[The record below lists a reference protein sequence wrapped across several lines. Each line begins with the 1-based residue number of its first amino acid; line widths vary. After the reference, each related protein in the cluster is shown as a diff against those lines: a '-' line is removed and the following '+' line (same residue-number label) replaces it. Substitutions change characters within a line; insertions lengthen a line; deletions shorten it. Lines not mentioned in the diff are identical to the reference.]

1 MRVLQGKGVSPGV
14 NIGKPVNIERSLDF
28 SIPAKISLD
37 EGLKKLTS
45 RYQSI
50 VEKYNKLSREVEAE
64 VIEAYILILNDPEL
78 ISSLSDLSN
87 SQLEEIYNIFLEQS
101 EVFKQMDDEYFRQ
114 RSEDIEA
121 IGKELI
127 FTIQDISLEI
137 DMETQQ
143 IIFANELTPNET
155 SSMNLNQVMGFVVKE
170 GGPTSHAVIVAK
182 NYGIPCILNISVK
195 DFDIENTKEV
205 IINGTTGELTINPD
219 KSSLKIVEDYQQT
232 IISYE
237 ENYNKESLEKL
248 GIELRANIGSTD
260 EIKNFK
266 DPLIKSV
273 GLFRSEFLYIEETQ
287 EPKLSD
293 LVKANNLLNDKF
305 EKTIVYRTLDIGGDK
320 QVDYLNL
327 PKEENPFLGVR
338 GVRLTLENRA
348 LFESQISS
356 ILESNIKEKVKIMFP
371 MIATLE
377 DFLEAKEVVVTVA
390 KKIGAEVPI
399 MGIMVETPSV
409 AIAPEIFI
417 EDVDFFSIGTNDL
430 LQYSFAADR
439 GITSL
444 DKYHDAL
451 HPSFLKLL
459 HNIIKTANENNIEV
473 SVCGDM
479 ASDSGGAFMLYLLG
493 LRIFSLAPSQAPIVV
508 SSLLKANDAIKNL
521 DIDEILSQKNSQSVR
536 NFII

>member
-37 EGLKKLTS
+37 EGIKKLTS

-127 FTIQDISLEI
+127 FTIQNISLEI

-219 KSSLKIVEDYQQT
+219 KSSLKVVEDYQQT

-237 ENYNKESLEKL
+237 ENYKKESLEKL

-409 AIAPEIFI
+409 AITPEIFI

-479 ASDSGGAFMLYLLG
+479 ASDSDGAFILYLLG
-493 LRIFSLAPSQAPIVV
+493 LRIFSLAPSQAPIIV
-508 SSLLKANDAIKNL
+508 SSLLKANDVIKNL

>member
-219 KSSLKIVEDYQQT
+219 KSSLKVVEDYQQT

-293 LVKANNLLNDKF
+293 LVEANNLLNDKF

-409 AIAPEIFI
+409 AITPEIFI

-459 HNIIKTANENNIEV
+459 HNVIKTANENNIEV

-479 ASDSGGAFMLYLLG
+479 ASDSDGAFILYLLG
-493 LRIFSLAPSQAPIVV
+493 LRIFSLAPSQAPIIV
-508 SSLLKANDAIKNL
+508 SSLLKANDVIKNL

>member
-1 MRVLQGKGVSPGV
+1 MRVLQGTGVSPGV

-37 EGLKKLTS
+37 QGIKELTS

-50 VEKYNKLSREVEAE
+50 VEKYNTSSREVEAE

-78 ISSLSDLSN
+78 INSLSDIS
-87 SQLEEIYNIFLEQS
+87 SSHLEEIYNIFLEQA

-127 FTIQDISLEI
+127 FTMQNISLEI
-137 DMETQQ
+137 DMESQQ
-143 IIFANELTPNET
+143 VIFANELTPNET
-155 SSMNLNQVMGFVVKE
+155 SSMNLNQVTGFVVKE

-182 NYGIPCILNISVK
+182 NYGIPCILDISVN

-205 IINGTTGELTINPD
+205 IINGTTGELIINPD
-219 KSSLKIVEDYQQT
+219 KSSLKTVEDYQLT

-237 ENYNKESLEKL
+237 ENYKQESLEKL

-260 EIKNFK
+260 EINNFK

-287 EPKLSD
+287 EPKLAD

-320 QVDYLNL
+320 QVNYLNL

-338 GVRLTLENRA
+338 GVRLTLENRP

-371 MIATLE
+371 MIATLD
-377 DFLEAKEVVVTVA
+377 DFLEAKDVVINVA
-390 KKIGAEVPI
+390 KKIGSEVPS

-409 AIAPEIFI
+409 AVAPEIFI
-417 EDVDFFSIGTNDL
+417 EDVDFFSVGTNDL

-444 DKYHDAL
+444 NKYHDAL

-459 HNIIKTANENNIEV
+459 HKIIKTANDNNIEV

-479 ASDSGGAFMLYLLG
+479 ASDSDGAFMLYLLG
-493 LRIFSLAPSQAPIVV
+493 LRIFSLAPSQAPAIV
-508 SSLLKANDAIKNL
+508 SSLLKADNVLKTL

-536 NFII
+536 KFII

>member
-1 MRVLQGKGVSPGV
+1 MRVLQGTGVSPGV

-37 EGLKKLTS
+37 QGIKELTS

-50 VEKYNKLSREVEAE
+50 VEKYNTSSREVEAE

-78 ISSLSDLSN
+78 INSLSDIS
-87 SQLEEIYNIFLEQS
+87 SSHLEEIYNIFLEQA

-127 FTIQDISLEI
+127 FTMQNISLEI
-137 DMETQQ
+137 DMESQQ
-143 IIFANELTPNET
+143 VIFANELTPNET
-155 SSMNLNQVMGFVVKE
+155 SSMNLNQVTGFVVKE

-182 NYGIPCILNISVK
+182 NYGIPCILDISVN

-205 IINGTTGELTINPD
+205 IINGTTGELIINPD
-219 KSSLKIVEDYQQT
+219 KSSLKTVEDYQLT

-237 ENYNKESLEKL
+237 ENYKKESLEKL

-287 EPKLSD
+287 EPKLVD

-320 QVDYLNL
+320 QVNYLNL

-338 GVRLTLENRA
+338 GVRLTLENRP

-371 MIATLE
+371 MIATLD
-377 DFLEAKEVVVTVA
+377 DFLEAKDVVINVA
-390 KKIGAEVPI
+390 KKIGSEVPS

-409 AIAPEIFI
+409 AVAPEIFI
-417 EDVDFFSIGTNDL
+417 EDVDFFSVGTNDL

-444 DKYHDAL
+444 NKYHDAL

-459 HNIIKTANENNIEV
+459 HNIIKTANDNNIEV

-479 ASDSGGAFMLYLLG
+479 ASDSDGAFMLYLLG
-493 LRIFSLAPSQAPIVV
+493 LRIFSLAPSQAPAIV
-508 SSLLKANDAIKNL
+508 SSLLKADNVLKTL

-536 NFII
+536 KFII

>member
-28 SIPAKISLD
+28 TIPAKISLD

-219 KSSLKIVEDYQQT
+219 KSSLKVVEDYQQT

-237 ENYNKESLEKL
+237 ENYKKESLEKL

-479 ASDSGGAFMLYLLG
+479 ASDSDGAFILYLLG
-493 LRIFSLAPSQAPIVV
+493 LRIFSLAPSQAPIIV
-508 SSLLKANDAIKNL
+508 SSLLKANDVIKNL

>member
-1 MRVLQGKGVSPGV
+1 MRVLQGTGVSPGV

-28 SIPAKISLD
+28 SIPAKISID
-37 EGLKKLTS
+37 QGIKELTS

-50 VEKYNKLSREVEAE
+50 VEKYNTLSREVEAE

-78 ISSLSDLSN
+78 INSLSDVS
-87 SQLEEIYNIFLEQS
+87 SSHLEEIYNIFLEHA

-127 FTIQDISLEI
+127 FTIQNISLEI
-137 DMETQQ
+137 DTKSQHV
-143 IIFANELTPNET
+143 IFANELTPNET
-155 SSMNLNQVMGFVVKE
+155 SSMNLNQVTGFVVKE

-182 NYGIPCILNISVK
+182 NYGIPCILDISVN

-205 IINGTTGELTINPD
+205 IINGTTGELIINPD
-219 KSSLKIVEDYQQT
+219 KSSLRTVEDYQLT
-232 IISYE
+232 ITSYE
-237 ENYNKESLEKL
+237 ENYKQESLEKL

-287 EPKLSD
+287 EPKLAD

-320 QVDYLNL
+320 QVNYLNL

-338 GVRLTLENRA
+338 GVRLTLENRP
-348 LFESQISS
+348 LFESQVSS

-371 MIATLE
+371 MIATLD
-377 DFLEAKEVVVTVA
+377 DFLEAKDVVVNVA
-390 KKIGAEVPI
+390 KKIGSEVPSI
-399 MGIMVETPSV
+399 GIMVETPSV
-409 AIAPEIFI
+409 AVAPEIFI
-417 EDVDFFSIGTNDL
+417 EDVDFLSVGTNDL

-444 DKYHDAL
+444 NKYHDAL

-459 HNIIKTANENNIEV
+459 HNIIKTANDNNIEV

-479 ASDSGGAFMLYLLG
+479 ASDSDGAFMLYLLG
-493 LRIFSLAPSQAPIVV
+493 LRIFSLAPSQAPAIV
-508 SSLLKANDAIKNL
+508 SSLLKAENVLKTI

-536 NFII
+536 KFII

>member
-37 EGLKKLTS
+37 QGVKELTS
-45 RYQSI
+45 RYQGI
-50 VEKYNKLSREVEAE
+50 VEKYNTSSREVEAE

-78 ISSLSDLSN
+78 INSLSDIS
-87 SQLEEIYNIFLEQS
+87 SSHLEEIYNIFLEQA

-127 FTIQDISLEI
+127 FTIQNISLEI
-137 DMETQQ
+137 DMESQQ
-143 IIFANELTPNET
+143 VIFANELTPNET
-155 SSMNLNQVMGFVVKE
+155 SSMNLNQVTGFVVKE

-182 NYGIPCILNISVK
+182 NYGIPCILGISVN
-195 DFDIENTKEV
+195 DFDIENAKEV
-205 IINGTTGELTINPD
+205 IINGTTGELIINPD
-219 KSSLKIVEDYQQT
+219 KSSLKTVEDYQLT

-237 ENYNKESLEKL
+237 ENYKQESLEKL

-287 EPKLSD
+287 EPKLAD

-320 QVDYLNL
+320 QVNYLNL

-338 GVRLTLENRA
+338 GVRLTLENRPM
-348 LFESQISS
+348 FESQISS

-371 MIATLE
+371 MIATLD
-377 DFLEAKEVVVTVA
+377 DFLEAKDVVINVA
-390 KKIGAEVPI
+390 KNIGSEVPS

-409 AIAPEIFI
+409 AVAPEIFI
-417 EDVDFFSIGTNDL
+417 EDVDFFSVGTNDL

-444 DKYHDAL
+444 NKYHDAL

-459 HNIIKTANENNIEV
+459 HNIIKTANDNNIEV

-479 ASDSGGAFMLYLLG
+479 ASDLDGAFMLYLLG
-493 LRIFSLAPSQAPIVV
+493 LRIFSLAPSQAPAIV
-508 SSLLKANDAIKNL
+508 SSLLKADNVLKTL

-536 NFII
+536 KFII

>member
-219 KSSLKIVEDYQQT
+219 KSSLKVVEDYQQT

-237 ENYNKESLEKL
+237 ENYKKESLEKL

-305 EKTIVYRTLDIGGDK
+305 ENTIVYRTLDIGGDK

-479 ASDSGGAFMLYLLG
+479 ASDSDGAFMLYLLG

-508 SSLLKANDAIKNL
+508 SSLLKANDVIKNL

>member
-37 EGLKKLTS
+37 EGIKKLTS

-237 ENYNKESLEKL
+237 ENYKKESLEKL

-479 ASDSGGAFMLYLLG
+479 ASDSDGAFMLYLLG
-493 LRIFSLAPSQAPIVV
+493 LRIFSLAPSQAPIIV
-508 SSLLKANDAIKNL
+508 SSLLKAYDVIKNL

>member
-14 NIGKPVNIERSLDF
+14 NIGKPVNIDRSLDF

-37 EGLKKLTS
+37 EGIKKLTS

-114 RSEDIEA
+114 GSEDIEA

-127 FTIQDISLEI
+127 FTIQNISLEI

-237 ENYNKESLEKL
+237 ENYKKESLEKL

>member
-219 KSSLKIVEDYQQT
+219 KSSLKVVEDYQQT

-409 AIAPEIFI
+409 AITPEIFI

-459 HNIIKTANENNIEV
+459 HNVIKTANENNIEV

-479 ASDSGGAFMLYLLG
+479 ASDSDGAFILYLLG
-493 LRIFSLAPSQAPIVV
+493 LRIFSLAPSQAPIIV
-508 SSLLKANDAIKNL
+508 SSLLKANDVIKNL

>member
-28 SIPAKISLD
+28 TIPAKISLD

-219 KSSLKIVEDYQQT
+219 KSSLKVVEDYQQT

-237 ENYNKESLEKL
+237 ENYKKESLEKL

-305 EKTIVYRTLDIGGDK
+305 ENTIVYRTLDIGGDK

-479 ASDSGGAFMLYLLG
+479 ASDSDGAFILYLLG
-493 LRIFSLAPSQAPIVV
+493 LRIFSLAPSQAPIIV
-508 SSLLKANDAIKNL
+508 SSLLKANDVIKNL

>member
-1 MRVLQGKGVSPGV
+1 MRVLQGTGVSPGV

-37 EGLKKLTS
+37 QGVKELTS
-45 RYQSI
+45 RYQGI
-50 VEKYNKLSREVEAE
+50 VEKYNTSSREVEAE

-78 ISSLSDLSN
+78 INSLSDIS
-87 SQLEEIYNIFLEQS
+87 SSHLEEIYNIFLEQA

-127 FTIQDISLEI
+127 FTIQNISLEI
-137 DMETQQ
+137 DMESQQ
-143 IIFANELTPNET
+143 VIFANELTPNET
-155 SSMNLNQVMGFVVKE
+155 SSMNLNQVTGFVVKE

-182 NYGIPCILNISVK
+182 NYGIPCILDISVN

-205 IINGTTGELTINPD
+205 IINGTTGELIINPD
-219 KSSLKIVEDYQQT
+219 KSSLKTVEDYQLT

-237 ENYNKESLEKL
+237 ENYKQESLEKL

-287 EPKLSD
+287 EPKLAD

-320 QVDYLNL
+320 QVNYLNL

-338 GVRLTLENRA
+338 GVRLTLENRP

-371 MIATLE
+371 MIATLD
-377 DFLEAKEVVVTVA
+377 DFLEAKDVVINVA
-390 KKIGAEVPI
+390 KKIGSEVPS

-409 AIAPEIFI
+409 AVAPEIFI
-417 EDVDFFSIGTNDL
+417 EDVDFFSVGTNDL

-444 DKYHDAL
+444 NKYHDAL

-459 HNIIKTANENNIEV
+459 HNIIKTANDNNIEV

-479 ASDSGGAFMLYLLG
+479 ASDSDGAFMLYLLG
-493 LRIFSLAPSQAPIVV
+493 LRIFSLAPSQAPAIV
-508 SSLLKANDAIKNL
+508 SSLLKADNVLKTL

>member
-1 MRVLQGKGVSPGV
+1 MRVLQGTGVSPGV

-37 EGLKKLTS
+37 QGIKELTS

-50 VEKYNKLSREVEAE
+50 VEKYNTSSREVEAE

-78 ISSLSDLSN
+78 INSLSDIS
-87 SQLEEIYNIFLEQS
+87 SSHLEEIYNIFLEQA

-127 FTIQDISLEI
+127 FTMQNISLEI
-137 DMETQQ
+137 DMESQQ
-143 IIFANELTPNET
+143 VIFANELTPNET
-155 SSMNLNQVMGFVVKE
+155 SSMNLNQVTGFVVKE

-182 NYGIPCILNISVK
+182 NYGIPCILDISVN

-205 IINGTTGELTINPD
+205 IINGTTGELIINPD
-219 KSSLKIVEDYQQT
+219 KSSLKTVEDYQLT

-237 ENYNKESLEKL
+237 ENYKQESLEKL

-287 EPKLSD
+287 EPKLAD

-305 EKTIVYRTLDIGGDK
+305 ENTIVYRTLDIGGDK
-320 QVDYLNL
+320 QVNYLNL

-338 GVRLTLENRA
+338 GVRLTLENRP

-371 MIATLE
+371 MIATLD
-377 DFLEAKEVVVTVA
+377 DFLEAKDVVINVA
-390 KKIGAEVPI
+390 KKIGSEVPS

-409 AIAPEIFI
+409 AVAPEIFI
-417 EDVDFFSIGTNDL
+417 EDVDFFSVGTNDL

-444 DKYHDAL
+444 NKYHDAL

-459 HNIIKTANENNIEV
+459 HNIIKTANDNNIEV

-479 ASDSGGAFMLYLLG
+479 ASDSDGAFMLYLLG
-493 LRIFSLAPSQAPIVV
+493 LRIFSLAPSQAPAIV
-508 SSLLKANDAIKNL
+508 SSLLKADNVLKTL

-536 NFII
+536 KFII

>member
-37 EGLKKLTS
+37 EGIKKLTS

-127 FTIQDISLEI
+127 FTIQNISLEI

-237 ENYNKESLEKL
+237 ENYKKESLEKL

-479 ASDSGGAFMLYLLG
+479 ASDSDGAFMLYLLG